1 VDDVELDAD
10 AVCEAVDEA
19 ELDVDG
25 VCEAVIETDT
35 VDDAD
40 DV

>member
-1 VDDVELDAD
+1 MDDVELDAD